1 MAGVRAVAI
10 IVQKVTEKI
19 HQEIQAFPFLH
30 FSSANLLCSTQLHQ
44 FWQKKGQKCPKE
56 QTFLLTH
63 YCLKG
68 PPPQH
73 NPKSGTP
80 KITKNTNSRTGLLS
94 WAHLLCSTQLH
105 LFQDKKQQKSPQG
118 KTFLLRHYSNS
129 RQAAHSKLGTHPK
142 KSPKIQKH
150 IIFSLLSWLH
160 LLCSITRHLFQE
172 KKPEKRPKGTLF
184 LLSHY

>member
-68 PPPQH
+68 PPQH
-73 NPKSGTP
+73 DPKSGTP
-80 KITKNTNSRTGLLS
+80 KITKNTNSLTGLLS

-172 KKPEKRPKGTLF
+172 KKPEKRPKATLF
-184 LLSHY
+184 LLA